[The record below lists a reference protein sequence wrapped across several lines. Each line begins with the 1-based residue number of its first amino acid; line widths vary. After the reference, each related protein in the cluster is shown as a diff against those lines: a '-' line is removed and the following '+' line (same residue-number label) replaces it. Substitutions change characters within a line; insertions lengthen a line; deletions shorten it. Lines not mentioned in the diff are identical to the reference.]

1 VRRRLFLAAASSLPS
16 LAWAQGAARR
26 VAVLISLAES
36 DAEGR
41 MRFDSLRQGLQDLG
55 WIEGKN
61 LQLDVRYAGGSP
73 ERTRDFAQA
82 FAATAPD
89 VIVVNGT
96 PALAEIHKMTRT
108 IPVVFMAAI
117 DPVGLGFIESLA
129 RPGGNITGFGSFEV
143 ALIGKWLQ
151 LLKEMAPS
159 LSHGTI
165 AHNPSNTPYYPRL
178 IEATSRRLG
187 PPIVPLTI
195 MALHEPADI
204 GRVIAETARQPGGC
218 LLLPPDGLTTRIRDE
233 IATLALGAGLPVAA
247 NYPSFVRAGALMS
260 YGHDTNF
267 YRQAA
272 TYVDR
277 ILKGAKPADLPVQ
290 LPTKFELVINMAT
303 ARKLGLTVPP
313 TLLATVDEVIE

>member
-1 VRRRLFLAAASSLPS
+1 MKRRLLLAAASSLPS
-16 LAWAQGAARR
+16 LAWAQGATPR

-36 DAEGR
+36 DTEGR

-82 FAATAPD
+82 FAAASPD

-108 IPVVFMAAI
+108 IPIVFMAAI

-143 ALIGKWLQ
+143 ALLGKWLQ

-159 LSHGTI
+159 LSHGTV

-178 IEATSRRLG
+178 IESIGRRSG

-204 GRVIAETARQPGGC
+204 GRVIAETARRPGGC
-218 LLLPPDGLTTRIRDE
+218 LLLPPDGLTTRIRAE
-233 IATLALGAGLPVAA
+233 IAALALGAGLPVAA

-313 TLLATVDEVIE
+313 TLLATADEVIE